1 MKTNSQR
8 RRDVLKGVAAALL
21 IAACFFAFS
30 HRLPQKNDIKGL
42 AALMLV
48 CVCGSSFG
56 LMTDSIN
63 EDMLS
68 QENAEDSFI

>member
-8 RRDVLKGVAAALL
+8 RYDALKGAAAALL
-21 IAACFFAFS
+21 IAVCFFAFS
-30 HRLPQKNDIKGL
+30 HRLPQKDDIKGL
-42 AALMLV
+42 TALMLV
-48 CVCGSSFG
+48 CAGGSSVG

-63 EDMLS
+63 EDILS

>member
-48 CVCGSSFG
+48 CAGGSSFG

>member
-8 RRDVLKGVAAALL
+8 RLDALKGAAAGLL

-30 HRLPQKNDIKGL
+30 HRLPQKEDIKGL

-48 CVCGSSFG
+48 CAGGSSFG

-63 EDMLS
+63 DDMLS
-68 QENAEDSFI
+68 QESAEDSFI